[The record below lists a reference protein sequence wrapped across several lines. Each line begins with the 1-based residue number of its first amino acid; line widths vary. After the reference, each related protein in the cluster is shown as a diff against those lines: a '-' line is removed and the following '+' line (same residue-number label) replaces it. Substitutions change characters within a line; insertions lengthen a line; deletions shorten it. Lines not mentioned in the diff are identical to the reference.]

1 MKKKISILGSTG
13 SIGTNTLE
21 VLDHKL
27 YSFDINTFV
36 ANSNFKKI
44 IHQIKK
50 YKPNYFVIINKNTYL
65 KVKKKFLK
73 SKTIFF
79 NKISDLP
86 LKGKINFITISA
98 IPGLAGL
105 HPTME
110 FTKKSKEILLA
121 NKEAVICGWD
131 ILKKIAKKNKTKITP
146 IDSEHF
152 SIMKLLQ
159 GSKNIEIDKIYI
171 TASGGPF
178 LKLPLSKFNGIKPV
192 EALRHPKWSMGKK
205 ISIDSSTLMNKI
217 LELIEAQKIFPFCKK
232 KYEIIIHPQSL
243 VHAIVKFKNG
253 ITRLLYHEPDMKV
266 PIANAI
272 FKTNLDIKDLFFS
285 KNDNLKNLE
294 FVKIDPRR
302 YPIIKIIP
310 KLNKFISTPIILNAA
325 NEILVDHFLKRK
337 ISFNS
342 ISSSLFIVLNDKNYR
357 KYAIKNPLNLK
368 TINIID
374 EWARETTLNIIKK
387 NKKLR

>member
-13 SIGTNTLE
+13 SIGTNALKVLE
-21 VLDHKL
+21 HKL
-27 YSFDINTFV
+27 HLFNINTLI
-36 ANSNFKKI
+36 AKSNFNKI
-44 IHQIKK
+44 NFQIKK
-50 YKPNYFVIINKNTYL
+50 YKPNFFVIIDKNIYL

-73 SKTIFF
+73 SKTTFI
-79 NKISDLP
+79 NKIADLP
-86 LKGKINFITISA
+86 IKGKKNHISISA

-105 HPTME
+105 HPTIE
-110 FTKKSKEILLA
+110 FTKNSNEILIA

-131 ILKKIAKKNKTKITP
+131 ILKKTAKKNNTKIIP

-152 SIMKLLQ
+152 SIMKLLD
-159 GSKNIEIDKIYI
+159 GNKNIEIDKIYI

-178 LKLPLSKFNGIKPV
+178 LSLPLSKFNKIRPAD
-192 EALRHPKWSMGKK
+192 ALRHPKWSMGKK

-217 LELIEAQKIFPFCKK
+217 LELIEAQKIFPFDKK
-232 KYEIIIHPQSL
+232 KYKIIIHPQSL
-243 VHAIVKFKNG
+243 VHAVVKFKNG
-253 ITRLLYHEPDMKV
+253 ITRLLYHEPDMKI

-272 FKTNLDIKDLFFS
+272 FKNNFNVKDLLIS

-294 FVKIDPRR
+294 FIKIDPKR

-325 NEILVDHFLKRK
+325 NEILVDQFLKRK

-342 ISSSLFIVLNDKNYR
+342 ISRTLFIVLNDKNYR

-368 TINIID
+368 IINTID
-374 EWARETTLNIIKK
+374 AWARITTLNIIKK
-387 NKKLR
+387 IRT